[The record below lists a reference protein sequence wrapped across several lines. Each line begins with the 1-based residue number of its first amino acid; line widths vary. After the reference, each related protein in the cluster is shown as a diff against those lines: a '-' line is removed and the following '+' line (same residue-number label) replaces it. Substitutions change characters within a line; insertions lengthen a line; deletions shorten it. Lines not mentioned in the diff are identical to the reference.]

1 MKSLKIKVCGMREN
15 QNILDLAALKPDFM
29 GFIFYNKSPRNV
41 LIFKNSK
48 EILNLPK
55 TIKKTGVFVDETFE
69 NILEYISE
77 FNLDFVQLHGSESPD
92 FCQKIKSKGIGVIKA
107 FGIDKTF
114 SFKQTVKYE
123 KSVDFFLF
131 DTKGKEHGGNGFKF
145 DWSILKNYNQK
156 IPFLLAGGIAIENI
170 EDLIELKELNIA
182 GLDVNSKFEIIPG
195 LKDISN
201 LKLLFQKIRSI

>member
-69 NILEYISE
+69 NILEYVSE

>member
-1 MKSLKIKVCGMREN
+1 MREN

-69 NILEYISE
+69 NILEYVSE

>member
-69 NILEYISE
+69 NILEYVSE

-170 EDLIELKELNIA
+170 EDLIELKELNIS

>member
-41 LIFKNSK
+41 LIFKNSI

-69 NILEYISE
+69 NILEYVSE
-77 FNLDFVQLHGSESPD
+77 FNLDFVQLHGSESSD

-170 EDLIELKELNIA
+170 KDLIELKELNIA

>member
-1 MKSLKIKVCGMREN
+1 MREN

-41 LIFKNSK
+41 LIFKNLK

-69 NILEYISE
+69 NILEYVSE

>member
-69 NILEYISE
+69 NILEYVSE

-170 EDLIELKELNIA
+170 KDLIELKELNIA